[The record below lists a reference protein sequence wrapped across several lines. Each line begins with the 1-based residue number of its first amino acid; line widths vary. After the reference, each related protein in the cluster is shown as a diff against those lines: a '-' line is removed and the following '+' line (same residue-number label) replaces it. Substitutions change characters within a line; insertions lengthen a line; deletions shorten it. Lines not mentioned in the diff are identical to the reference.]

1 MRKNVQGDRMKVG
14 DLVRSTGPSGPDLAI
29 ILEIL
34 DEWHIEIMW
43 IDTGEFDSGA
53 KSLFEVVK

>member
-1 MRKNVQGDRMKVG
+1 MKVG
-14 DLVRSTGPSGPDLAI
+14 DLVRSTGPSAPDLAI

-43 IDTGEFDSGA
+43 IDTGEFDNGA
-53 KSLFEVVK
+53 KVLFEVINESR